1 MAHPHLLAERI
12 SRLSSALE
20 KGLYERSHA
29 IRLCLLA
36 ALSGESVFL
45 LGPPGIAK
53 SLIARR
59 LKFAFQRARAFEYLM
74 TRFSTPEEVFG
85 PLSIQALKDEG
96 RYERLTT
103 GYLPE
108 AEIVFLD
115 EIWKAGPAI
124 LNTLLT
130 AINERHFRN
139 GAFEEKIPMRLLV
152 AASNELP
159 EADSSLEAL
168 YDRMLI
174 RLWLDKVQDK
184 ANFRSMLI
192 SQQDESDNPVP
203 ASLQVSDEEYQQW
216 QKDIGA
222 ISLPDPVFELIFTL
236 RQQLDNL
243 PNAPYVSD
251 RRWKKAIRL
260 LQASAFF
267 SGRDAVA
274 PIDLI
279 LLKDC
284 LWYDAQSLNL
294 MQQQLEI
301 LMTGH
306 AWQQQ
311 AMLAVSEEGM
321 VEEMILALLAS
332 PQLVIFFEKF
342 PRLKNAVTADLP
354 RWREALRS
362 RLKDARVP
370 PELTEEV
377 MCYQQSQLLSTP
389 QFIVQLPQI
398 LALLHRLHSPYAA
411 QAKQLTESNS
421 TFTPALHTLFLQRWR
436 LSLVVQATTLNQQLL
451 EEEREQL
458 LSDVQERM
466 TLSGQLE
473 PTLAENDNAAGRL
486 WDMSTGQLKRGDYQL
501 IVKYGEFLA
510 AQPELMQLAEQ
521 LGRSREAKSVP
532 KKDAPMET
540 FRTLVREPAT
550 VPEQVDGIQQGDD
563 ILRLLPPELATLG
576 ITELEYEFYRRLVEK
591 QLLTYRLHG
600 EAWREK
606 VTERPVVHQDV
617 DEQPRGPFI
626 VCVDT
631 SGSMGGFNEQCAK
644 AFCLALMRV
653 ALADN
658 RRCFIMLFST
668 DVVRYELSGPE
679 GIEQAIRFLSQR
691 FRGGTDIA
699 SCFRAIIERMQ
710 GREWFDADAVV
721 ISDFIAQRLPDDV
734 VSKVGELQRLH
745 QHRFHAVAMSAHGKP
760 GIMRIF
766 DHIWRFDTGMRSR
779 LLRRWRR

>member
-59 LKFAFQRARAFEYLM
+59 LKFAFQNARAFEYLM

-96 RYERLTT
+96 RYERLTA

-139 GAFEEKIPMRLLV
+139 GAHEEKIPMRLLV

-184 ANFRSMLI
+184 ANFRSLLV
-192 SQQDESDNPVP
+192 SQQDESENPVP
-203 ASLQVSDEEYQQW
+203 ASLQVSDEEYYRW

-222 ISLPDPVFELIFTL
+222 ITLPDHVFELIFTL

-311 AMLAVSEEGM
+311 TMLTRLGGIVQRRIQLQQQQSDKTAFTVQRQGGM
-321 VEEMILALLAS
+321 FS
-332 PQLVIFFEKF
+332 RRPHY
-342 PRLKNAVTADLP
+342 DLP
-354 RWREALRS
+354 AEI
-362 RLKDARVP
+362 
-370 PELTEEV
+370 T
-377 MCYQQSQLLSTP
+377 
-389 QFIVQLPQI
+389 
-398 LALLHRLHSPYAA
+398 
-411 QAKQLTESNS
+411 
-421 TFTPALHTLFLQRWR
+421 
-436 LSLVVQATTLNQQLL
+436 ATTLTLLLQKPLKLHDMEVIHIAFDRSALEQWLAKGGEIRGKLNGIGFAQTLNMEVDSAQHLVVHDVSLQGTRLALPGSSEEAMPGEIKQQLDAL
-451 EEEREQL
+451 
-458 LSDVQERM
+458 
-466 TLSGQLE
+466 
-473 PTLAENDNAAGRL
+473 ENDWHQQHTRF
-486 WDMSTGQLKRGDYQL
+486 S
-501 IVKYGEFLA
+501 
-510 AQPELMQLAEQ
+510 EQ
-521 LGRSREAKSVP
+521 QKSLFIHSDWLGRIEAS
-532 KKDAPMET
+532 
-540 FRTLVREPAT
+540 L
-550 VPEQVDGIQQGDD
+550 
-563 ILRLLPPELATLG
+563 
-576 ITELEYEFYRRLVEK
+576 
-591 QLLTYRLHG
+591 
-600 EAWREK
+600 
-606 VTERPVVHQDV
+606 QDV
-617 DEQPRGPFI
+617 GEQIRQAQ
-626 VCVDT
+626 
-631 SGSMGGFNEQCAK
+631 QC
-644 AFCLALMRV
+644 
-653 ALADN
+653 
-658 RRCFIMLFST
+658 
-668 DVVRYELSGPE
+668 
-679 GIEQAIRFLSQR
+679 
-691 FRGGTDIA
+691 
-699 SCFRAIIERMQ
+699 
-710 GREWFDADAVV
+710 
-721 ISDFIAQRLPDDV
+721 
-734 VSKVGELQRLH
+734 
-745 QHRFHAVAMSAHGKP
+745 
-760 GIMRIF
+760 
-766 DHIWRFDTGMRSR
+766 
-779 LLRRWRR
+779 